1 MTERE
6 SVLDELAELV
16 RAGRIREFQFR
27 ARDVDPADLA
37 DVFASLNEDERLA
50 AVRTLPARLSGQA
63 LVMMPEDEHAEETL
77 AALAPGEAAGIVGT
91 LEDDDAADILGEMEP
106 DEQRRIL
113 DEVGA
118 EDRAEFQ
125 SLLRYG
131 KETAGGLMTARVMV
145 VRVTDTAAEAIEEIR
160 GQSAEAG
167 EFYQV
172 FVVDGSGK
180 LQGVL
185 PLRDL
190 VTSAA
195 ARPVREFME
204 GVVHS
209 VRPEEDQEAVARLM
223 SRYNLPSIPVVDL
236 EGRLL
241 GRVTFDDVIDVVEA
255 EGTEDMLKFGG
266 TSADEEVAGTWSGAV
281 RSRLPWLFINLAT
294 AFLAGGV
301 VKLFLDTINRIN
313 DLAIWMPIIAGMGG
327 NAGTQALA
335 VSVRGLALGL
345 LTMKEFWSVIG
356 KEVLVG
362 LVNGLATGAVSAIVA
377 LLIHESPLLGLCVFL
392 AMTGNLFVAGF
403 AGAFIPLV
411 LKRFKID
418 PAIASSIFVTTFT
431 DVCGFLMLF
440 LTAAWLIL

>member
-1 MTERE
+1 MH
-6 SVLDELAELV
+6 DELVDLV

-27 ARDVDPADLA
+27 ARDIDPADLA
-37 DVFASLNEDERLA
+37 DVFASLNEEERLA

-63 LVMMPEDEHAEETL
+63 LVMMPEDEHAEDTL

-91 LEDDDAADILGEMEP
+91 LEDDDAADILGEMGP

-145 VRVTDTAAEAIEEIR
+145 VNVTDTAAQAIEEIR

-172 FVVDGSGK
+172 FVVDATGK
-180 LQGVL
+180 LEGVL

-204 GVVHS
+204 DIVHA
-209 VRPEEDQEAVARLM
+209 VRPDEDQEAVARLM
-223 SRYNLPSIPVVDL
+223 SRYNLPSVPVVDL

-266 TSADEEVAGTWSGAV
+266 TSADEEVAGTWGGAV

-301 VKLFLDTINRIN
+301 VKLFLDTINKIN

-335 VSVRGLALGL
+335 VSVRGLALGV
-345 LTMKEFWSVIG
+345 LTMKDFWNVIG

-362 LVNGLATGAVSAIVA
+362 LINGLATGVVSTVVA
-377 LLIHESPLLGLCVFL
+377 LLIHESPYLGLCVFL

-431 DVCGFLMLF
+431 DVCGFLLLF
-440 LTAAWLIL
+440 LTAEWLIL

>member
-1 MTERE
+1 MTERDALLE
-6 SVLDELAELV
+6 ELTGLV
-16 RAGRIREFQFR
+16 RTGRIREFQFR

-37 DVFASLNEDERLA
+37 DVFAALDDDERLA

-63 LVMMPEDEHAEETL
+63 LVMMPEDEHAEDTL
-77 AALAPGEAAGIVGT
+77 TALAPDEAAGIVGT

-113 DEVGA
+113 EQVGD

-125 SLLRYG
+125 SLLKYG
-131 KETAGGLMTARVMV
+131 KETAGGLMTARVMAV
-145 VRVTDTAAEAIEEIR
+145 SDHDTAAEAIEEIR
-160 GQSAEAG
+160 RQSAEAG

-172 FVVDGSGK
+172 FVVDAAGK
-180 LQGVL
+180 LEGVL

-190 VTSAA
+190 VTSPAD
-195 ARPVREFME
+195 RPVREFME
-204 GVVHS
+204 DVVHS
-209 VRPEEDQEAVARLM
+209 VRPDEDQEAVARLM
-223 SRYNLPSIPVVDL
+223 SRYNLPSVPVVDL
-236 EGRLL
+236 AGRLL

-266 TSADEEVAGTWSGAV
+266 TSADEEVAGTWTGAV

-301 VKLFLDTINRIN
+301 VKIYLDTINKVN

-345 LTMKEFWSVIG
+345 LTMKQFWNVIG
-356 KEVLVG
+356 KEMLVG
-362 LVNGLATGAVSAIVA
+362 LVNGVATGAVSTIVA
-377 LLIHESPLLGLCVFL
+377 LLIHESPMLGLCVFL

-403 AGAFIPLV
+403 AGAFIPMV
-411 LKRFKID
+411 LKRFNID

-440 LTAAWLIL
+440 LSARALIL

>member
-1 MTERE
+1 
-6 SVLDELAELV
+6 
-16 RAGRIREFQFR
+16 
-27 ARDVDPADLA
+27 
-37 DVFASLNEDERLA
+37 
-50 AVRTLPARLSGQA
+50 
-63 LVMMPEDEHAEETL
+63 
-77 AALAPGEAAGIVGT
+77 
-91 LEDDDAADILGEMEP
+91 
-106 DEQRRIL
+106 
-113 DEVGA
+113 
-118 EDRAEFQ
+118 

-145 VRVTDTAAEAIEEIR
+145 VRVSDTAAEAIEEIR

-172 FVVDGSGK
+172 FVVTETGK
-180 LQGVL
+180 LEGVL

-195 ARPVREFME
+195 ERPVREFME
-204 GVVHS
+204 DVVHS

-223 SRYNLPSIPVVDL
+223 SRYNLPSVPVVDL
-236 EGRLL
+236 DGRLL

-266 TSADEEVAGTWSGAV
+266 TSADEEVAGTWGGAV

-301 VKLFLDTINRIN
+301 VKLFLDTINKIN

-345 LTMKEFWSVIG
+345 LTMKEFWNVIG

-362 LVNGLATGAVSAIVA
+362 LINGLATGIVSAIVA

-440 LTAAWLIL
+440 LTARALIL